1 MITEIYQW
9 IKNIVF
15 YMILVTAVMN
25 VIPNNNYK
33 KYINLFTGMIM
44 IILVITPI
52 SKLVGISNRLDTNFI
67 KNIYNQELD
76 NIKVDSYHISQSS
89 SIKVLEKYKEE
100 IGQQIEK
107 IVNEEGYYMVK
118 ADVIMNEDSESDN
131 YGCLEGI
138 HVMLSEEDEENQK
151 IAVNKIEIG
160 KNEFEN
166 PEEISVKNVLEDF
179 YNVGLDN
186 INVSIQ
192 R

>member
-1 MITEIYQW
+1 MIIEIYQW